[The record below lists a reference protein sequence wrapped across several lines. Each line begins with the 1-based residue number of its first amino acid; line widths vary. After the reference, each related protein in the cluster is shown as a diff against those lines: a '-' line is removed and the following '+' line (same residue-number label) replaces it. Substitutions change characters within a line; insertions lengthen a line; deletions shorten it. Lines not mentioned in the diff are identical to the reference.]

1 MESKIILFI
10 SENFG
15 RDIQDIHLGSMIEKD
30 LGIYGDDAVELILG
44 FGKKFDVDVSKFKA
58 AKYFS
63 AEGDFIL
70 PPFLKFLMVNKKTK
84 DELTIKNLV
93 DAVKYK
99 KLDEEIIKISNGN

>member
-1 MESKIILFI
+1 MENEIILFI

-44 FGKKFDVDVSKFKA
+44 FGKKFDVDVSEFMA
-58 AKYFS
+58 DKYFS

-70 PPFLKFLMVNKKTK
+70 PALLRLLIGNKTTK
-84 DELTIKNLV
+84 YELTIKNLV

-99 KLDEEIIKISNGN
+99 KLDEEIIKISNDN

>member
-44 FGKKFDVDVSKFKA
+44 FGKKV
-58 AKYFS
+58 
-63 AEGDFIL
+63 
-70 PPFLKFLMVNKKTK
+70 
-84 DELTIKNLV
+84 
-93 DAVKYK
+93 
-99 KLDEEIIKISNGN
+99 